1 MKVNM
6 DELEL
11 PKTEKVKKLTQ
22 ILDTIKENGNLLG
35 VLLAYRDGG
44 LIAENFKKSINFDN
58 FTSMCASVLE
68 SAISLGR
75 TMGDKKTAKV
85 IAELGTQTIVI
96 TECDEKTFLVFDLIY
111 ESNFTTIQNNIQ
123 DYIHK
128 LILIIN
134 EF

>member
-44 LIAENFKKSINFDN
+44 LIAENFRKNINFDN

>member
-1 MKVNM
+1 M

-22 ILDTIKENGNLLG
+22 IMDQIKENGNLLG
-35 VLLAYRDGG
+35 VMFAYRDGK
-44 LIAENFKKSINFDN
+44 LIAENFKEKIDFDI

-75 TMGDKKTAKV
+75 TMGDRKALKI

-96 TECDEKTFLVFDLIY
+96 TECDEKTFLVFELNN
-111 ESNFTTIQNNIQ
+111 ESNFKAILEKMEN
-123 DYIHK
+123 YIRK
-128 LILIIN
+128 II
-134 EF
+134 FLY

>member
-1 MKVNM
+1 MMLNM

-22 ILDTIKENGNLLG
+22 IMNLIKDNGNLLG
-35 VLLAYRDGG
+35 VLFAYRDGG
-44 LIAENFKKSINFDN
+44 LIAENFKEKINFDN

-75 TMGDKKTAKV
+75 TMGDKKASKI

-96 TECDEKTFLVFDLIY
+96 TECDERTFLVFDLY
-111 ESNFTTIQNNIQ
+111 NESNFNVILERLE
-123 DYIHK
+123 DYTRK
-128 LILIIN
+128 II
-134 EF
+134 FLY